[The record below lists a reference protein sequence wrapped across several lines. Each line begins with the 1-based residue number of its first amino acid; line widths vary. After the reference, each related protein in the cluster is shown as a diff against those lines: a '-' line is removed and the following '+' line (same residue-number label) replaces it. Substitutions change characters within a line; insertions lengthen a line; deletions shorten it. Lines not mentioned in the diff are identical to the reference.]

1 MSDDLTVV
9 PNKEDIDYE
18 LEVFEERQ
26 NADNAPQPT
35 ATGTPAASKDNTD
48 LSHSQWS
55 ILGNNKFLPIGPTVK
70 KLVPGI
76 YEPVMTQT
84 GPALERLTVSSDG
97 IYHLPDMATL
107 DVLSE
112 VEKFWSSEDRYRKH
126 HLLYKRGIIL
136 HGPPGGG
143 KTVTI
148 KLLMNELVKK
158 NGIVLVVHHINMAT
172 QVLKAMRRIEPARN
186 LIIVMEDIDEI
197 INYNG
202 EAQVL
207 SFLDG
212 ETNVDNVLYL
222 ATTNYPER
230 LVGRII
236 NRPSR
241 FDRRVEIGMP
251 GEEARKAYLNF
262 ATHEG
267 LSVEDLGKW
276 SEDTKGLSIAHLR
289 ELVAAVYCLEQPY
302 DDVLKRLKDM
312 QVMVKEEPQFRKT
325 KTGF

>member
-1 MSDDLTVV
+1 MSDAVEVEVDKDELDYQLEEFARNNTVPTV
-9 PNKEDIDYE
+9 NTPQATPNK
-18 LEVFEERQ
+18 
-26 NADNAPQPT
+26 ADDA
-35 ATGTPAASKDNTD
+35 

-55 ILGNNKFLPIGPTVK
+55 VLGNNKFLPIGATVK
-70 KLVPGI
+70 RLMPGI
-76 YEPVMTQT
+76 YEPVMTNT
-84 GPALERLTVSSDG
+84 GPAAERLNVSSDG
-97 IYHLPDMATL
+97 IYHLPDMATVQ
-107 DVLSE
+107 VLE
-112 VEKFWSSEDRYRKH
+112 EAEKFWASEPKYRTH

-136 HGPPGGG
+136 CGPPGGG

-158 NGIVLVVHHINMAT
+158 GGLVLLVHHINMAT
-172 QVLKAMRRIEPARN
+172 QVLKAIRRIEPTRN

-251 GEEARKAYLNF
+251 GDEARKAYLTF
-262 ATHEG
+262 ATHNG
-267 LSVEDLGKW
+267 LTSADLTKW
-276 SEDTKGLSIAHLR
+276 AEDTKGLSIAHLR
-289 ELVAAVYCLEQPY
+289 ELVASVYCLEQPY
-302 DDVLKRLKDM
+302 DDVLKRLKEM
-312 QVMVKEEPQFRKT
+312 QVQMKEEPQFNRK